1 MDKELLKIV
10 KKMDGSLLGIGIEKE
25 KILDEI
31 NKNDKILTCFLLE
44 NNKKGVKSK
53 LSFSGRR
60 KKANIKKLKKTF
72 GKKRLNNVICNY
84 EYSKKFMRQFVPGSV
99 AINNGKL
106 YLYGTMT
113 DEEVESVQKKYNR
126 YTSDIE
132 IKKLKDEYLIIVNNE
147 NTKNRF
153 FKDKLYSIKD
163 LGERFIDILTNLLIN

>member
-10 KKMDGSLLGIGIEKE
+10 KKLDGSLLGIGIENE
-25 KILDEI
+25 KVLEGI
-31 NKNDKILTCFLLE
+31 NENDKILTCFLLE
-44 NNKKGVKSK
+44 KNKRRSVSK

-84 EYSKKFMRQFVPGSV
+84 EYSKKFMRHFVPGSV

-106 YLYGTMT
+106 YLYGKMNS
-113 DEEVESVQKKYNR
+113 EELESTLNKYRR

-132 IKKLKDEYLIIVNNE
+132 VKNIQDEYLIVVNNE
-147 NTKNRF
+147 KTKNNF
-153 FKDKLYSIKD
+153 FKDKIYASIN
-163 LGERFIDILTNLLIN
+163 LGEAFIELLTNLLIN

>member
-99 AINNGKL
+99 SVNNGKL
-106 YLYGTMT
+106 YLYGTIN
-113 DEEVESVQKKYNR
+113 EEELEGTLKKYNR
-126 YTSDIE
+126 YTSDVE
-132 IKKLKDEYLIIVNNE
+132 IKKIKDQYLIIVNNE
-147 NTKNRF
+147 NTKNNF

-163 LGERFIDILTNLLIN
+163 LGEKFIDILTNLLIN